1 MYSFVLSELS
11 QEATRTT
18 VTSTHKPLV

>member
-1 MYSFVLSELS
+1 MYSFVLSEHS

-18 VTSTHKPLV
+18 VTPTHKPLV